1 MSKAVEMVGM
11 LMHLKEI
18 LEKDRPVT
26 DDIIRKIDYHIENIT
41 ASIDVVDGLVNQCL
55 ALDNINKDN
64 GSDG

>member
-1 MSKAVEMVGM
+1 MVGM